1 MALVIGKVGGE
12 MIKER
17 EELRLDSIWMKM
29 RTGWHSR
36 GRSRRGHFRSH
47 QKVSKRK
54 DTLPVYQMLL
64 RSQEC

>member
-1 MALVIGKVGGE
+1 MALVIDRVGGE

-47 QKVSKRK
+47 QESLKKEGHTPSVSNAA
-54 DTLPVYQMLL
+54 
-64 RSQEC
+64 